1 MSTRLDKKE
10 ITPNSQALGYE
21 GTDIPDDFVVPTC
34 TLEDT
39 DRAVFNLFNS
49 QIPLEYKE
57 KGEIKKIPVIFAT
70 GERFAVLRRK

>member
-1 MSTRLDKKE
+1 MSTRLDKKD

-21 GTDIPDDFVVPTC
+21 GNDVPEDFVVPSC

-49 QIPLEYKE
+49 QIPLEYK
-57 KGEIKKIPVIFAT
+57 
-70 GERFAVLRRK
+70 